1 MAWTCEKYNS
11 LPEAG
16 GVLDQPF
23 ALMDKM
29 TVLSNV
35 YGAMSR
41 WHNAGETAI
50 HSLTDGERRILKSL
64 IDMGLMGQ

>member
-1 MAWTCEKYNS
+1 M
-11 LPEAG
+11 
-16 GVLDQPF
+16 LDQPF

-41 WHNAGETAI
+41 WHNAGGTAI